1 MNKKMLEKFKLELLS
16 ERERIVKQMDSLN
29 QDSSV
34 DVDGDEIDEIQGGLI
49 ASLQNQL
56 STRDREKVAK
66 IDVALA
72 KINNKT
78 FGTCEDCGDEIPEK
92 RLTFNPHSSTCVGCA
107 ESREME
113 SKNRR

>member
-1 MNKKMLEKFKLELLS
+1 MNKKTLEKFKEELLS
-16 ERERIVKQMDSLN
+16 ERQRIVQSIIN
-29 QDSSV
+29 QESIV
-34 DVDGDEIDEIQGGLI
+34 DLDGDETDEIQGGII

-66 IDVALA
+66 IDLALA

-92 RLTFNPHSSTCVGCA
+92 RLTFNPHSSTCVSCA
-107 ESREME
+107 EEREME
-113 SKNRR
+113 NKKRR

>member
-1 MNKKMLEKFKLELLS
+1 MNKKMLEKFKNELLS
-16 ERERIVKQMDSLN
+16 ERERIVKAIS

-34 DVDGDEIDEIQGGLI
+34 DFDGDEIDEIQGGLI

-66 IDVALA
+66 IDLALV

-78 FGTCEDCGDEIPEK
+78 FGKCDDCGEDIPEK
-92 RLTFNPHSSTCVGCA
+92 RLVFNPHSSTCVGCA
-107 ESREME
+107 EDREMAN
-113 SKNRR
+113 KKRR